1 MSELRPVT
9 ATSESV
15 RFLRN
20 LLNKRVQLTTVQR
33 SLATNGTLRQVYE
46 DSLVL
51 ELDEGQEVL
60 VFLHALISITAVT
73 EGYMPAL

>member
-1 MSELRPVT
+1 MSDLGLVN

-20 LLNKRVQLTTVQR
+20 LLDQRGQLATVQR
-33 SLATNGTLRQVYE
+33 SFATNGTLRQVYE

-51 ELDEGQEVL
+51 ELDGGHEVL
-60 VFLHALISITAVT
+60 VFLHAIISITAAA
-73 EGYMPAL
+73 EGYAPTA

>member
-1 MSELRPVT
+1 MCDPRPAD

-20 LLNKRVQLTTVQR
+20 LLDKRVQLATGQR
-33 SLATNGTLRQVYE
+33 SFATNGTLRQVYD

-51 ELDEGQEVL
+51 ELDGGHEVL
-60 VFLHALISITAVT
+60 VFLHGIISVTAAP
-73 EGYMPAL
+73 EGYAPTA

>member
-9 ATSESV
+9 ASSESV

-20 LLNKRVQLTTVQR
+20 LLNKQVQLVTVQR
-33 SLATNGTLRQVYE
+33 SLATNGILRQVHE

-51 ELDEGQEVL
+51 ELDGGHEVL
-60 VFLHALISITAVT
+60 IFLHAIISITVAA
-73 EGYMPAL
+73 EGYAPMA

>member
-1 MSELRPVT
+1 MSELRPVN

-33 SLATNGTLRQVYE
+33 SLASSSVLRQVSE

-51 ELDEGQEVL
+51 ELAEGHEVL

-73 EGYMPAL
+73 EGYKPAL

>member
-1 MSELRPVT
+1 MSDPRSVS

-20 LLNKRVQLTTVQR
+20 LLNKRVQLATVER
-33 SLATNGTLRQVYE
+33 SFATNGTLRQVYE

-51 ELDEGQEVL
+51 ELDGGHDVL
-60 VFLHALISITAVT
+60 VFLHAIISITAAP
-73 EGYMPAL
+73 EGYAPTA

>member
-1 MSELRPVT
+1 MSELRPVN

-20 LLNKRVQLTTVQR
+20 LLNKQVQLVTIRR
-33 SLATNGTLRQVYE
+33 SLATHGTLRQVYE

-51 ELDEGQEVL
+51 ELDGGHEVL
-60 VFLHALISITAVT
+60 VFLHAIISITAAA
-73 EGYMPAL
+73 EGYAPTA

>member
-1 MSELRPVT
+1 MSELRPVN